1 MGMFS
6 WLTSDGEESIANV
19 YSGRETK
26 TVYLLQPNGKPP
38 IKELAYEGYGDFGN
52 VDAYVW
58 LAEQNAGPLKINISQ
73 MGHEEK
79 RELGI
84 HLAFHRTKEV
94 VYPLKFSFNE
104 NAVYES
110 LPPAKD
116 CPHQGFFFD
125 DAPGWL

>member
-38 IKELAYEGYGDFGN
+38 IKESAYEGYGDFGN

-58 LAEQNAGPLKINISQ
+58 LAEQNAGPLNIDISQ
-73 MGHEEK
+73 MEHEGK
-79 RELGI
+79 RDLGI

-104 NAVYES
+104 NAIYEN
-110 LPPAKD
+110 LPAAKE
-116 CPHQGFFFD
+116 CPEQGFFYD
-125 DAPGWL
+125 DASGWL